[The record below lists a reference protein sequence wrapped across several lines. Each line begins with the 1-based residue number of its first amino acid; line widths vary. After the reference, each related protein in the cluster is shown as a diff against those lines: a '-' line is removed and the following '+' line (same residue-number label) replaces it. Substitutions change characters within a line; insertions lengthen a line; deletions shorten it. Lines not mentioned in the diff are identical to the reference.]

1 MGRKWAALLRFVG
14 IGWYIGI
21 CILLGTLGG
30 RWLGQKLDS
39 EIFFTILGVVL
50 GVLAA
55 TLGVYRILG
64 PIMENRGDKGRD

>member
-21 CILLGTLGG
+21 CILLGALGG

-39 EIFFTILGVVL
+39 EIFFTVLGVILGVLV
-50 GVLAA
+50 A
-55 TLGVYRILG
+55 TLGVYRMLG